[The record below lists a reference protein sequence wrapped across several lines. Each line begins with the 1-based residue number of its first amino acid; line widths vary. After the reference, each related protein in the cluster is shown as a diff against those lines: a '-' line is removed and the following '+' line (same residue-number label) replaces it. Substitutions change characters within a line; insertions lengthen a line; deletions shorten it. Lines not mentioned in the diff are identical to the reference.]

1 MGIINENRDYRNNR
15 KFHMPKKIISVVLD
29 EDTIKE
35 LEEFC
40 NTLHASKAEIMRF
53 AITWSLKNEDWKK
66 IIKTL
71 FA

>member
-1 MGIINENRDYRNNR
+1 
-15 KFHMPKKIISVVLD
+15 MPKKIISVVLD

-40 NTLHASKAEIMRF
+40 NPLHASKAEIMRF